1 MAGTRSVGLSVVFLI
16 GCAVGGA
23 ASSRFVAPPARAG
36 TNPTGWEH
44 YCFYGDKGVTEKAN
58 ELGAQGWEMVAGAGA
73 GAGAGITAEME
84 FIWCFKREKL

>member
-1 MAGTRSVGLSVVFLI
+1 MRGTRSVGLGAVFLI

-36 TNPTGWEH
+36 TNPTRWEH
-44 YCFYGDKGVTEKAN
+44 YCLYGDKGVTAKAN
-58 ELGAQGWEMVAGAGA
+58 ELGAEGWEMVAGAGA
-73 GAGAGITAEME
+73 GTGSTITAEME

>member
-36 TNPTGWEH
+36 TSPTRWEH
-44 YCFYGDKGVTEKAN
+44 TCFYGDKGITEKSN
-58 ELGAQGWEMVAGAGA
+58 ELGAEGWEMVAGAGA
-73 GAGAGITAEME
+73 GNGSGFTAEMK